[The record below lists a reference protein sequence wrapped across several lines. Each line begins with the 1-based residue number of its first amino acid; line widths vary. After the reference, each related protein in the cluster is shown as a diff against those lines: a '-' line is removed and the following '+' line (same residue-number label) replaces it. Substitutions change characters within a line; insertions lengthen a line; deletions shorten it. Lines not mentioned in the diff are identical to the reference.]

1 MADRIK
7 GITIELDGDTTKLSN
22 ALKGVNKEIRDTQ
35 SNLKDVNKLL
45 KMDPGNADLLA
56 QKQKYLTEAIDA
68 TKKKLSEEKEAL
80 AQLKAGPQTEETQKQ
95 QEALTREIEATKQ
108 SLEGL
113 EDEYKKF
120 GSVAGQQLQVA
131 GDKMKEVGG
140 KISDVGGGLTKG
152 ITVPVA
158 AAAGASVAAWKE
170 VDEALDTVTE
180 KTGASGA
187 ALEDMQNRAKSI
199 AETIPTDFQT
209 AGDAVGEVNTRF
221 GLTGDALEDL
231 STKFVE
237 FATLNSTDVSTSVDN
252 VSSVLNAFGQSSDDA
267 GNLLDALNQVGQAT
281 GVSMDTLSQDLA
293 KNAGQFQAMGL
304 SAEQAAG
311 FMGAVEMSGL
321 DTSTMLTG
329 LTKAQKVATKNGQSL
344 DDAIKDFS
352 KTMGSNKSDTEK
364 LQAAYDLFGSRA
376 GGAIYNAVN
385 TGKLSLDDLSTS
397 LGDFSGSVE
406 NTFNETL
413 DPLDQMTVVM
423 NNLKDLGAEIVDA
436 SAPMIT
442 EAMTQ
447 IKDVVTGL
455 KDAWD
460 GLSPGMQEA
469 IVKAALIAA
478 AVGPV
483 LVVVGKVVSA
493 IGGITSTLG
502 SFVGFISGT
511 VVPAIGAVSV
521 PILPIIA
528 IIAAVVA
535 AVIGVIEIVKHWG
548 EISEWFSGVWSTVCS
563 GVQSIGEGLG
573 TFFSGLWDGI
583 KITTETVWNGIS
595 SFFSGLWSG
604 ISGTAQSIFSG
615 ISSFL
620 GNTWS
625 TISSAASSAWSGI
638 TSTLSGAWNGIKTTA
653 GTAFDTVKTT
663 IGNAWE
669 TVKTNTGNAWNAIQS
684 SVQQHGG
691 GIRGVIGAAMDGYKS
706 IWRAG
711 FDVMNQ
717 VTGGRLGSI
726 ASAVQ
731 SKMGS
736 VKSAFSNAMANAKS
750 VVSGGL
756 SRIQGFF
763 AGCRL
768 SLPKIKL
775 PHFSISGSL
784 SLKPPSVPHLS
795 VSWYKKAMDDAYL
808 LNSPTIFGAS
818 GGSLLGGGEA
828 GQEAIVGTGKLQ
840 SMISDAS
847 GQDAAVQAIS
857 ALGNEIMELMRQY
870 FPQMANQQVV
880 LDSGTL
886 VGSLAPKMNQQLGR
900 IAGRKARG

>member
-56 QKQKYLTEAIDA
+56 QKQKYLTDAIDA
-68 TKKKLSEEKEAL
+68 TKRKLAEEKEAL

-120 GSVAGQQLQVA
+120 GSVASQQLQVA

-187 ALEDMQNRAKSI
+187 ALEDMQKRAKSI

-209 AGDAVGEVNTRF
+209 AGDAIGEVNTRF
-221 GLTGDALEDL
+221 GLTGDALEEL

-252 VSSVLNAFGQSSDDA
+252 VSSVLNAFGQDSSDA

-281 GVSMDTLSQDLA
+281 GVSMDTLSQDLS

-344 DDAIKDFS
+344 SDALKDFS
-352 KTMGSNKSDTEK
+352 KTMNSNQSDTEK

-376 GGAIYNAVN
+376 GGAIYNAVQS
-385 TGKLSLDDLSTS
+385 GKLSLDDLSST
-397 LGDFSGSVE
+397 LGDYAGSVE

-455 KDAWD
+455 KDEWD

-483 LVVVGKVVSA
+483 LVGVGKVVSA

-502 SFVGFISGT
+502 TFVGFISGT
-511 VVPAIGAVSV
+511 VIPAITAVSV

-548 EISEWFSGVWSTVCS
+548 EISEWFGGVWSTVCD
-563 GVQSIGEGLG
+563 GVKTVGSALG
-573 TFFSGLWDGI
+573 DFFSGLWDGI
-583 KITTETVWNGIS
+583 KSTTETVWNGIS
-595 SFFSGLWSG
+595 GFFSGLWSG
-604 ISGTAQSIFSG
+604 ISTTATTVFTG
-615 ISSFL
+615 ISDFL
-620 GNTWS
+620 GNTWT
-625 TISSAASSAWSGI
+625 TISGAASSAWSGI
-638 TSTLSGAWNGIKTTA
+638 TTTLSGAWNGIKSTA
-653 GTAFDTVKTT
+653 STAFENVKTT
-663 IGNAWE
+663 IGTAWD
-669 TVKTNTGNAWNAIQS
+669 TVKTKTGTTWDAIQS
-684 SVQQHGG
+684 SVESHGG
-691 GIRGVIGAAMDGYKS
+691 GIKGIIGTAVDAYKS
-706 IWRAG
+706 IWEAG
-711 FDVMNQ
+711 FSKINDL
-717 VTGGRLGSI
+717 TGGKLGD
-726 ASAVQ
+726 ALSAARG
-731 SKMGS
+731 KLGDI
-736 VKSAFSNAMANAKS
+736 KGAFSSMIENAKS
-750 VVSGGL
+750 IVSGGL
-756 SRIQGFF
+756 DRIKGFF
-763 AGCRL
+763 AGCHL
-768 SLPKIKL
+768 QLPHIKL

-784 SLKPPSVPHLS
+784 SLNPPSVPHLS
-795 VSWYKKAMDDAYL
+795 VDWYKKAMDDAYI
-808 LNSPTIFGAS
+808 LNSPTIFGAA
-818 GGSLLGGGEA
+818 GGRLLGGGEA
-828 GQEAIVGTGKLQ
+828 GQEAVVGTDKLAE
-840 SMISDAS
+840 I
-847 GQDAAVQAIS
+847 VQG
-857 ALGNEIMELMRQY
+857 ALVGAGGGDIVIPVYIGNERIEELVVK
-870 FPQMANQQVV
+870 AQQRVNYR
-880 LDSGTL
+880 SG
-886 VGSLAPKMNQQLGR
+886 GR
-900 IAGRKARG
+900 

>member
-56 QKQKYLTEAIDA
+56 QKQKYLTDAIDA
-68 TKKKLSEEKEAL
+68 TKRKLAEEKEAL

-120 GSVAGQQLQVA
+120 GSVASQQLQVA

-140 KISDVGGGLTKG
+140 KVSDVGEGLTKG

-187 ALEDMQNRAKSI
+187 ALEDMQKRAKSI

-209 AGDAVGEVNTRF
+209 AGDAIGEVNTRF
-221 GLTGDALEDL
+221 GLTGDALEEL

-252 VSSVLNAFGQSSDDA
+252 VSSVLNAFGQDSSDA

-281 GVSMDTLSQDLA
+281 GVSMDTLSQDLS

-344 DDAIKDFS
+344 SDALKDFS
-352 KTMGSNKSDTEK
+352 KTMNSNQSDTEK

-376 GGAIYNAVN
+376 GGAIYNAVQS
-385 TGKLSLDDLSTS
+385 GKLSLDDLSST
-397 LGDFSGSVE
+397 LGDYAGSVE

-483 LVVVGKVVSA
+483 VVGVGKVVTAVGSVTSVVGKLAGFLSTTA
-493 IGGITSTLG
+493 I
-502 SFVGFISGT
+502 
-511 VVPAIGAVSV
+511 PAITAVSV
-521 PILPIIA
+521 PILPIIT

-535 AVIGVIEIVKHWG
+535 VIEIVKHWG
-548 EISEWFSGVWSTVCS
+548 EISEWFGGVWSTVCS

-573 TFFSGLWDGI
+573 DFFSGLWDGI
-583 KITTETVWNGIS
+583 QSVTETVWNGIS
-595 SFFSGLWSG
+595 GFFTGLWEG
-604 ISGTAQSIFSG
+604 ISTTATTVFTG
-615 ISSFL
+615 ISDFL
-620 GNTWS
+620 GNTWT
-625 TISSAASSAWSGI
+625 TISGAASSAWSGI
-638 TSTLSGAWNGIKTTA
+638 TTTLSGAWNGIKSTA
-653 GTAFDTVKTT
+653 STAFENVKTTISTAWDTVKT
-663 IGNAWE
+663 
-669 TVKTNTGNAWNAIQS
+669 KTGTTWDAIQS
-684 SVQQHGG
+684 SVESHGG
-691 GIRGVIGAAMDGYKS
+691 GIKGIIGTAVDAYKS
-706 IWRAG
+706 IWEAG
-711 FDVMNQ
+711 FSKINDL
-717 VTGGRLGSI
+717 TGGKLGD
-726 ASAVQ
+726 ALSAARG
-731 SKMGS
+731 KLGDI
-736 VKSAFSNAMANAKS
+736 KGAFSSMIENAKGI
-750 VVSGGL
+750 VSGGL
-756 SRIQGFF
+756 DRIKGFF
-763 AGCRL
+763 AGCHL
-768 SLPKIKL
+768 QLPHIKL

-784 SLKPPSVPHLS
+784 SLNPPSVPHLS
-795 VSWYKKAMDDAYL
+795 VDWYKKAMDDAYI
-808 LNSPTIFGAS
+808 LNSPTIFGAA
-818 GGSLLGGGEA
+818 GGRLLGGGEA
-828 GQEAIVGTGKLQ
+828 GQEAVVGTDKLAE
-840 SMISDAS
+840 I
-847 GQDAAVQAIS
+847 VQG
-857 ALGNEIMELMRQY
+857 ALVGAGGGDIVIPVYIGNERIEELVVK
-870 FPQMANQQVV
+870 AQQRVNYR
-880 LDSGTL
+880 SG
-886 VGSLAPKMNQQLGR
+886 GR
-900 IAGRKARG
+900 

>member
-56 QKQKYLTEAIDA
+56 QKQKYLTDAIDA
-68 TKKKLSEEKEAL
+68 TKKKLAEEKEAL

-120 GSVAGQQLQVA
+120 GSVASQQLQVA

-140 KISDVGGGLTKG
+140 KISDVGEGLTKG

-158 AAAGASVAAWKE
+158 AVGAASVAAWKE

-209 AGDAVGEVNTRF
+209 AGDAIGEVNTRF

-311 FMGAVEMSGL
+311 FMGSVEMSGL

-344 DDAIKDFS
+344 SDALKDFS
-352 KTMGSNKSDTEK
+352 KTMSSNQSDTEK

-376 GGAIYNAVN
+376 GGAIYNAVQS
-385 TGKLSLDDLSTS
+385 GKLSLADLSTT
-397 LGDFSGSVE
+397 LGDYAGSVE

-469 IVKAALIAA
+469 IIKAALIAA

-483 LVVVGKVVSA
+483 LVGVGKVVSA

-502 SFVGFISGT
+502 TFVGFISGT
-511 VVPAIGAVSV
+511 VIPAIGAVSV

-535 AVIGVIEIVKHWG
+535 AVIAVIEIVKHWG
-548 EISEWFSGVWSTVCS
+548 EISEWFGGVWSKVCDGVKTVGS
-563 GVQSIGEGLG
+563 ALG
-573 TFFSGLWDGI
+573 DFFSGLWDGI
-583 KITTETVWNGIS
+583 KSTTETVWNGIS
-595 SFFSGLWSG
+595 GFFSGLWEG
-604 ISGTAQSIFSG
+604 ISGTAQSIFTG
-615 ISSFL
+615 ISDFL

-625 TISSAASSAWSGI
+625 TISSAASTAWSGI
-638 TSTLSGAWNGIKTTA
+638 TTTLSGAWDGIKTTA
-653 GTAFDTVKTT
+653 GTTFENVKTT
-663 IGNAWE
+663 IGTAWE
-669 TVKTNTGNAWNAIQS
+669 TVKTNTSTTWDAIQS
-684 SVQQHGG
+684 SVESHGG
-691 GIRGVIGAAMDGYKS
+691 GIKGVIGTAIDGYKS
-706 IWRAG
+706 IWEQG
-711 FDVMNQ
+711 FSKINEL
-717 VTGGRLGSI
+717 TGGKLGD
-726 ASAVQ
+726 ALSAAQ
-731 SKMGS
+731 GKLGEI
-736 VKSAFSNAMANAKS
+736 KGAFSSMIENAKS
-750 VVSGGL
+750 IVSGGL
-756 SRIQGFF
+756 DRIKGFF
-763 AGCRL
+763 AGCHL
-768 SLPKIKL
+768 QLPHIKL

-784 SLKPPSVPHLS
+784 SLNPPSVPHLS
-795 VSWYKKAMDDAYL
+795 VDWYKKAMDDAYI
-808 LNSPTIFGAS
+808 LNSPTIFGTA
-818 GGSLLGGGEA
+818 GGKLLGGGEA
-828 GQEAIVGTGKLQ
+828 GQEAVVGTDKLAEIVQ
-840 SMISDAS
+840 GALAGVS
-847 GQDAAVQAIS
+847 GGDIIIPVYIGQERID
-857 ALGNEIMELMRQY
+857 EI
-870 FPQMANQQVV
+870 VV
-880 LDSGTL
+880 RATQRSNYRSG
-886 VGSLAPKMNQQLGR
+886 GR
-900 IAGRKARG
+900 

>member
-56 QKQKYLTEAIDA
+56 QKQKYLTDAIDA
-68 TKKKLSEEKEAL
+68 TKKKLAEEKEAL

-108 SLEGL
+108 SLESL

-120 GSVAGQQLQVA
+120 GSVASQQLQVA

-140 KISDVGGGLTKG
+140 KISDVGEGLTKG

-158 AAAGASVAAWKE
+158 AVGAASVAAWKE

-209 AGDAVGEVNTRF
+209 AGDAIGEVNTRF

-311 FMGAVEMSGL
+311 FMGSVEMSGL

-344 DDAIKDFS
+344 SDALKDFS
-352 KTMGSNKSDTEK
+352 KTMSSNQSDTEK

-376 GGAIYNAVN
+376 GGAIYNAVQS
-385 TGKLSLDDLSTS
+385 GKLSLADLSTT
-397 LGDFSGSVE
+397 LGDYAGSVE

-436 SAPMIT
+436 AAPMIT
-442 EAMTQ
+442 DAMTQ
-447 IKDVVTGL
+447 IKDVVTAL

-483 LVVVGKVVSA
+483 VVGVGKVVTA
-493 IGGITSTLG
+493 VG
-502 SFVGFISGT
+502 SVTGVVGKLVGFLSGT
-511 VVPAIGAVSV
+511 VIPAIGAVSV
-521 PILPIIA
+521 PILPIIG

-535 AVIGVIEIVKHWG
+535 AVVAVIEIVKHWG
-548 EISEWFSGVWSTVCS
+548 EISEWFGDVWETVCS

-573 TFFSGLWDGI
+573 SFFTGLWDGI
-583 KITTETVWNGIS
+583 QSTTETVWNGIS
-595 SFFSGLWSG
+595 SFFTGLWGG
-604 ISGTAQSIFSG
+604 ISTTATTVFTG
-615 ISSFL
+615 ISDFL

-625 TISSAASSAWSGI
+625 TISSAASTAWSGI
-638 TSTLSGAWNGIKTTA
+638 TTILSGAWNGIKTTA
-653 GTAFDTVKTT
+653 GTAFDAVKTT
-663 IGNAWE
+663 ISTAWD
-669 TVKTNTGNAWNAIQS
+669 TVKTNTGTAWDAIQS
-684 SVQQHGG
+684 SVDEHGG
-691 GIRGVIGAAMDGYKS
+691 GIKGVIGTAVDAYKS
-706 IWRAG
+706 IWEAG
-711 FDVMNQ
+711 FSKINEL
-717 VTGGRLGSI
+717 TGGKLGDALS
-726 ASAVQ
+726 SAQ
-731 SKMGS
+731 GKLDAIKG
-736 VKSAFSNAMANAKS
+736 AFSSMIENAKS
-750 VVSGGL
+750 IVSGGL
-756 SRIQGFF
+756 DKIKGFF
-763 AGCRL
+763 SGCHL
-768 SLPKIKL
+768 ELPKIKL
-775 PHFSISGSL
+775 PHFSISGKL
-784 SLKPPSVPHLS
+784 SVDPPSVPHLS
-795 VSWYKKAMDDAYL
+795 VDWYKKAMDDAYI
-808 LNSPTIFGAS
+808 LNSPTIFGAA
-818 GGSLLGGGEA
+818 GGRLLGGGEA
-828 GQEAIVGTGKLQ
+828 GSEAVVGTDKLAEIVQ
-840 SMISDAS
+840 GALAGAGGGDIIIPVYIGQERIDEIVVRATQRSNYRS
-847 GQDAAVQAIS
+847 G
-857 ALGNEIMELMRQY
+857 
-870 FPQMANQQVV
+870 
-880 LDSGTL
+880 
-886 VGSLAPKMNQQLGR
+886 GR
-900 IAGRKARG
+900 

>member
-56 QKQKYLTEAIDA
+56 QKQKYLTDAIDA
-68 TKKKLSEEKEAL
+68 TKKKLAEEKEAL

-108 SLEGL
+108 SLESL

-120 GSVAGQQLQVA
+120 GSVASQQLQVA

-140 KISDVGGGLTKG
+140 KISDVGEGLTKG

-158 AAAGASVAAWKE
+158 AVGAASVAAWKE
-170 VDEALDTVTE
+170 VDEALDTVAE

-209 AGDAVGEVNTRF
+209 AGDAIGEVNTRF

-311 FMGAVEMSGL
+311 FMGSVEMSGL

-344 DDAIKDFS
+344 SDALKDFS
-352 KTMGSNKSDTEK
+352 KTMSSNQSDTEK

-376 GGAIYNAVN
+376 GGAIYNAVQS
-385 TGKLSLDDLSTS
+385 GKLSLADLSTT
-397 LGDFSGSVE
+397 LGDYAGSVE

-413 DPLDQMTVVM
+413 DPLDQMMVVM

-469 IVKAALIAA
+469 IIKAALIAA

-483 LVVVGKVVSA
+483 LVGVGKVVSA

-502 SFVGFISGT
+502 TFVGFISGT
-511 VVPAIGAVSV
+511 VIPAIGAVSV

-535 AVIGVIEIVKHWG
+535 AVIAVIEIVKHWG
-548 EISEWFSGVWSTVCS
+548 EISEWFGGVWSKVCDGVKTVGS
-563 GVQSIGEGLG
+563 ALG
-573 TFFSGLWDGI
+573 DFFSGLWDGI
-583 KITTETVWNGIS
+583 KSTTETVWNGIS
-595 SFFSGLWSG
+595 GFFSGLWEG
-604 ISGTAQSIFSG
+604 ISGTAQSIFTG
-615 ISSFL
+615 ISDFL

-625 TISSAASSAWSGI
+625 TISSAASTAWSGI
-638 TSTLSGAWNGIKTTA
+638 TTTLSGAWDGIKTTA
-653 GTAFDTVKTT
+653 GTTFENVKTT
-663 IGNAWE
+663 IGTAWE
-669 TVKTNTGNAWNAIQS
+669 TVKTNTSTTWDAIQS
-684 SVQQHGG
+684 SVESHGG
-691 GIRGVIGAAMDGYKS
+691 GIKGVIGTAIDGYKS
-706 IWRAG
+706 IWEQG
-711 FDVMNQ
+711 FSKINEL
-717 VTGGRLGSI
+717 TGGKLGD
-726 ASAVQ
+726 ALSAAQ
-731 SKMGS
+731 GKLGEI
-736 VKSAFSNAMANAKS
+736 KGAFSSMIENAKS
-750 VVSGGL
+750 IVSGGL
-756 SRIQGFF
+756 DRIKGFF
-763 AGCRL
+763 AGCHL
-768 SLPKIKL
+768 QLPHIKL

-784 SLKPPSVPHLS
+784 SLNPPSVPHLS
-795 VSWYKKAMDDAYL
+795 VDWYKKAMDDAYI
-808 LNSPTIFGAS
+808 LNSPTIFGTA
-818 GGSLLGGGEA
+818 GGKLLGGGEA
-828 GQEAIVGTGKLQ
+828 GQEAVVGTDKLAEIVQ
-840 SMISDAS
+840 GALAGVS
-847 GQDAAVQAIS
+847 GGDIIIPVYIGQERID
-857 ALGNEIMELMRQY
+857 EI
-870 FPQMANQQVV
+870 VV
-880 LDSGTL
+880 RATQRSNYRSG
-886 VGSLAPKMNQQLGR
+886 GR
-900 IAGRKARG
+900 

>member
-56 QKQKYLTEAIDA
+56 QKQKYLTDAIDA
-68 TKKKLSEEKEAL
+68 TKKKLAEEKEAL

-460 GLSPGMQEA
+460 GL
-469 IVKAALIAA
+469 
-478 AVGPV
+478 
-483 LVVVGKVVSA
+483 A

-535 AVIGVIEIVKHWG
+535 AIIGVIEIVKHWG

-583 KITTETVWNGIS
+583 KTTTETVWNGIS
-595 SFFSGLWSG
+595 GFFSGLWNG
-604 ISGTAQSIFSG
+604 ISTTATTVFTG
-615 ISSFL
+615 ISNFL
-620 GNTWS
+620 GNTWT
-625 TISSAASSAWSGI
+625 TISGAASSAWSGI
-638 TSTLSGAWNGIKTTA
+638 TSTLSGAWEGIKTTA
-653 GTAFDTVKTT
+653 GTAFDSVKTT

-669 TVKTNTGNAWNAIQS
+669 TVKTNTGNAWNSIQS
-684 SVQQHGG
+684 SIQQHGG

-717 VTGGRLGSI
+717 VTEGKLGSI

-731 SKMGS
+731 NKMGS

-763 AGCRL
+763 AGCHL

-808 LNSPTIFGAS
+808 LNSPTIFGSS
-818 GGSLLGGGEA
+818 GGRLLGGGEA

>member
-56 QKQKYLTEAIDA
+56 QKQKYLTDAIDA
-68 TKKKLSEEKEAL
+68 TKKKLAEEKEAL

-108 SLEGL
+108 SLESL

-120 GSVAGQQLQVA
+120 GSVASQQLQVA

-140 KISDVGGGLTKG
+140 KISDVGEGLTKG

-158 AAAGASVAAWKE
+158 AVGAASVAAWKE

-209 AGDAVGEVNTRF
+209 AGDAIGEVNTRF

-311 FMGAVEMSGL
+311 FMGSVEMSGL

-344 DDAIKDFS
+344 SDALKDFS
-352 KTMGSNKSDTEK
+352 KTMSSNQSDTEK

-376 GGAIYNAVN
+376 GGAIYNAVQS
-385 TGKLSLDDLSTS
+385 GKLSLADLSTT
-397 LGDFSGSVE
+397 LGDYAGSVE

-469 IVKAALIAA
+469 IIKAALIAA

-483 LVVVGKVVSA
+483 LVGVGKVVSA

-502 SFVGFISGT
+502 TFVGFISGT
-511 VVPAIGAVSV
+511 VIPAIGAVSV

-535 AVIGVIEIVKHWG
+535 AVIAVIEIVKHWG
-548 EISEWFSGVWSTVCS
+548 EISEWFGGVWSKVCDGVKTVGS
-563 GVQSIGEGLG
+563 ALG
-573 TFFSGLWDGI
+573 DFFSGLWDGI
-583 KITTETVWNGIS
+583 KSTTETVWNGIS
-595 SFFSGLWSG
+595 GFFSGLWEG
-604 ISGTAQSIFSG
+604 ISGTAQSIFTG
-615 ISSFL
+615 ISDFL

-625 TISSAASSAWSGI
+625 TISSAASTAWSGI
-638 TSTLSGAWNGIKTTA
+638 TTTLSGAWDGIKTTA
-653 GTAFDTVKTT
+653 GTTFENVKTT
-663 IGNAWE
+663 IGTAWE
-669 TVKTNTGNAWNAIQS
+669 TVKTNTSTTWDAIQS
-684 SVQQHGG
+684 SVESHGG
-691 GIRGVIGAAMDGYKS
+691 GIKGVIGTAIDGYKS
-706 IWRAG
+706 IWEQG
-711 FDVMNQ
+711 FSKINEL
-717 VTGGRLGSI
+717 TGGKLGD
-726 ASAVQ
+726 ALSAAQ
-731 SKMGS
+731 GKLGEI
-736 VKSAFSNAMANAKS
+736 KGAFSSMIENAKS
-750 VVSGGL
+750 IVSGGL
-756 SRIQGFF
+756 DRIKGFF
-763 AGCRL
+763 AGCHL
-768 SLPKIKL
+768 QLPHIKL

-784 SLKPPSVPHLS
+784 SLNPPSVPHLS
-795 VSWYKKAMDDAYL
+795 VDWYKKAMDDAYI
-808 LNSPTIFGAS
+808 LNSPTIFGTA
-818 GGSLLGGGEA
+818 GGKLLGGGEA
-828 GQEAIVGTGKLQ
+828 GQEAFVGTDKLAEIVQ
-840 SMISDAS
+840 GALAGVS
-847 GQDAAVQAIS
+847 GGDIIIPVYIGQERID
-857 ALGNEIMELMRQY
+857 EI
-870 FPQMANQQVV
+870 VV
-880 LDSGTL
+880 RATQRSNYRSG
-886 VGSLAPKMNQQLGR
+886 GR
-900 IAGRKARG
+900 

>member
-56 QKQKYLTEAIDA
+56 QKQKYLTDAIDA
-68 TKKKLSEEKEAL
+68 TKKKLAEEKEAL

-108 SLEGL
+108 SLESL

-120 GSVAGQQLQVA
+120 GSVASQQLQVA

-140 KISDVGGGLTKG
+140 KISDVGEGLTKG

-158 AAAGASVAAWKE
+158 AVGAASVAAWKE

-209 AGDAVGEVNTRF
+209 AGDAIGEVNTRF

-311 FMGAVEMSGL
+311 FMGLVEMSGL

-344 DDAIKDFS
+344 SDALKDFS
-352 KTMGSNKSDTEK
+352 KTMSSNQSDTEK

-376 GGAIYNAVN
+376 GGAIYNAVQS
-385 TGKLSLDDLSTS
+385 GKLSLADLSTT
-397 LGDFSGSVE
+397 LGDYAGSVE

-469 IVKAALIAA
+469 IIKAALIAA

-483 LVVVGKVVSA
+483 LVGVGKVVSA

-502 SFVGFISGT
+502 TFVGFISGT
-511 VVPAIGAVSV
+511 VIPAIGAVSV

-535 AVIGVIEIVKHWG
+535 AVIAVIEIVKHWG
-548 EISEWFSGVWSTVCS
+548 EISEWFGGVWSKVCDGVKTVGS
-563 GVQSIGEGLG
+563 ALG
-573 TFFSGLWDGI
+573 DFFSGLWDGI
-583 KITTETVWNGIS
+583 KSTTETVWNGIS
-595 SFFSGLWSG
+595 GFFSGLWEG
-604 ISGTAQSIFSG
+604 ISGTAQSIFTG
-615 ISSFL
+615 ISDFL

-625 TISSAASSAWSGI
+625 TISSAASTAWSGI
-638 TSTLSGAWNGIKTTA
+638 TTTLSGAWDGIKTTA
-653 GTAFDTVKTT
+653 GTTFENVKTT
-663 IGNAWE
+663 IGTAWE
-669 TVKTNTGNAWNAIQS
+669 TVKTNTSTTWDAIQS
-684 SVQQHGG
+684 SVESHGG
-691 GIRGVIGAAMDGYKS
+691 GIKGVIGTAIDGYKS
-706 IWRAG
+706 IWEQG
-711 FDVMNQ
+711 FSKINEL
-717 VTGGRLGSI
+717 TGGKLGD
-726 ASAVQ
+726 ALSAAQ
-731 SKMGS
+731 GKLGEI
-736 VKSAFSNAMANAKS
+736 KGAFSSMIENAKS
-750 VVSGGL
+750 IVSGGL
-756 SRIQGFF
+756 DRIKGFF
-763 AGCRL
+763 AGCHL
-768 SLPKIKL
+768 QLPHIKL

-784 SLKPPSVPHLS
+784 SLNPPSVPHLS
-795 VSWYKKAMDDAYL
+795 VDWYKKAMDDAYI
-808 LNSPTIFGAS
+808 LNSPTIFGTA
-818 GGSLLGGGEA
+818 GGKLLGGGEA
-828 GQEAIVGTGKLQ
+828 GQEAVVGTDKLAEIVQ
-840 SMISDAS
+840 GALAGVS
-847 GQDAAVQAIS
+847 GGDIIIPVYIGQERID
-857 ALGNEIMELMRQY
+857 EI
-870 FPQMANQQVV
+870 VV
-880 LDSGTL
+880 LATQRSNYRSG
-886 VGSLAPKMNQQLGR
+886 GR
-900 IAGRKARG
+900 

>member
-80 AQLKAGPQTEETQKQ
+80 AQLKAGPQTEETKKQ

-120 GSVAGQQLQVA
+120 GSVAGQELQVA

-140 KISDVGGGLTKG
+140 KISDVGEGLTKG

-158 AAAGASVAAWKE
+158 AVGAASVAAWKE
-170 VDEALDTVTE
+170 VDEALDAVTQ

-187 ALEDMQNRAKSI
+187 ALEDMQKRAKSI

-231 STKFVE
+231 SKKFVE
-237 FATLNSTDVSTSVDN
+237 FASLNSTDVSTSVDN

-281 GVSMDTLSQDLA
+281 GVSMDTLSQDLS
-293 KNAGQFQAMGL
+293 KNAAQFQSMGL

-329 LTKAQKVATKNGQSL
+329 LTKAQKTATKNGQSL
-344 DDAIKDFS
+344 SDALKDFS
-352 KTMGSNKSDTEK
+352 KTMNSNASDTEK

-376 GGAIYNAVN
+376 GGAIYNAVQS
-385 TGKLSLDDLSTS
+385 GKLSLSDLSTT
-397 LGDFSGSVE
+397 LGDYAGSVE
-406 NTFNETL
+406 STFNETL

-447 IKDVVTGL
+447 IKDVVTAL
-455 KDAWD
+455 KSAWD

-483 LVVVGKVVSA
+483 VVGVGKVVTAVGSV
-493 IGGITSTLG
+493 TSVVGKL
-502 SFVGFISGT
+502 VGFLSTTAI
-511 VVPAIGAVSV
+511 PAITAVSV
-521 PILPIIA
+521 PILPIIG

-535 AVIGVIEIVKHWG
+535 AVVAVIEIVKHWG
-548 EISEWFSGVWSTVCS
+548 EISEWFGGVWSTVCE
-563 GVQSIGEGLG
+563 GVKDVGTTLGDFFSLGWNPVCDGDWHQQLLHRTLGRDQYDSYHGLYWHFGFPRKYLDDHQLGCIDCMERYYIHSIGV
-573 TFFSGLWDGI
+573 WD
-583 KITTETVWNGIS
+583 
-595 SFFSGLWSG
+595 
-604 ISGTAQSIFSG
+604 
-615 ISSFL
+615 
-620 GNTWS
+620 
-625 TISSAASSAWSGI
+625 
-638 TSTLSGAWNGIKTTA
+638 GIKTTA
-653 GTAFDTVKTT
+653 GTTFDNIKTT
-663 IGNAWE
+663 IGTAWE
-669 TVKTNTGNAWNAIQS
+669 TVKTNTGNAWDAIQS
-684 SVQQHGG
+684 SIDQHGG
-691 GIRGVIGAAMDGYKS
+691 GIKGIIGTAVDAYKS
-706 IWRAG
+706 IWEAG
-711 FDVMNQ
+711 FTTINNL
-717 VTGGRLGSI
+717 TGGKLGDALS
-726 ASAVQ
+726 SAQ
-731 SKMGS
+731 GKLGEI
-736 VKSAFSNAMANAKS
+736 KGAFSSMIENAKS
-750 VVSGGL
+750 IVSGGL
-756 SRIQGFF
+756 SRISGFF
-763 AGCRL
+763 AGCHL
-768 SLPKIKL
+768 ELPHIKL
-775 PHFSISGSL
+775 PHFSISGKL
-784 SLKPPSVPHLS
+784 SIDPPSVPHLS
-795 VSWYKKAMDDAYL
+795 VSWYRKAMDDAYL

-818 GGSLLGGGEA
+818 GGRLLGGGEA
-828 GQEAIVGTGKLQ
+828 GQEAVVGTDKLAEIVQ
-840 SMISDAS
+840 GALAGVS
-847 GQDAAVQAIS
+847 GGDIIIPVYIGQERID
-857 ALGNEIMELMRQY
+857 EI
-870 FPQMANQQVV
+870 VV
-880 LDSGTL
+880 RATQRSNYRSG
-886 VGSLAPKMNQQLGR
+886 GR
-900 IAGRKARG
+900 

>member
-56 QKQKYLTEAIDA
+56 QKQKYLTDAIDA
-68 TKKKLSEEKEAL
+68 TKRKLAEEKEAL

-95 QEALTREIEATKQ
+95 QEALTREIETTKQ

-120 GSVAGQQLQVA
+120 GSVASQQLQVA

-140 KISDVGGGLTKG
+140 KISDVGEGLTKG
-152 ITVPVA
+152 ITVPIA

-187 ALEDMQNRAKSI
+187 ALEDMQKRAKSI

-209 AGDAVGEVNTRF
+209 AGDAIGEVNTRF
-221 GLTGDALEDL
+221 GLTGDALEEL

-237 FATLNSTDVSTSVDN
+237 FATLNSARMSSTSVDN
-252 VSSVLNAFGQSSDDA
+252 VSSVLNAFGQDSSDA

-281 GVSMDTLSQDLA
+281 GVSMDTLSQDLS

-344 DDAIKDFS
+344 SDALKDFS
-352 KTMGSNKSDTEK
+352 KTMNSNQSDTEK

-376 GGAIYNAVN
+376 GGAIYNAVQS
-385 TGKLSLDDLSTS
+385 GKLSLDDLSST

-469 IVKAALIAA
+469 IIKAALIAA

-483 LVVVGKVVSA
+483 LVGVGKVVSA

-502 SFVGFISGT
+502 TFVGFISST
-511 VVPAIGAVSV
+511 VIPAITAVSV

-535 AVIGVIEIVKHWG
+535 AVIAVIEIVKHWG
-548 EISEWFSGVWSTVCS
+548 EISEWFGGVWSTVCS
-563 GVQSIGEGLG
+563 GMQSIGEGLG
-573 TFFSGLWDGI
+573 NFFSGLWDGI
-583 KITTETVWNGIS
+583 KSTTETVWNGIS
-595 SFFSGLWSG
+595 GFFSGLWSG
-604 ISGTAQSIFSG
+604 ISSTATTVFTG
-615 ISSFL
+615 ISDFL

-625 TISSAASSAWSGI
+625 TISSAASTAWSGI
-638 TSTLSGAWNGIKTTA
+638 TSTLSGAWNGIKSTA
-653 GTAFDTVKTT
+653 STAFENVKTT
-663 IGNAWE
+663 IGTAWE
-669 TVKTNTGNAWNAIQS
+669 TVKTKTGTTWDAIQS
-684 SVQQHGG
+684 SVESHGG
-691 GIRGVIGAAMDGYKS
+691 GIKGVIGTAVDAYKS
-706 IWRAG
+706 IWETG
-711 FDVMNQ
+711 FSKINDL
-717 VTGGRLGSI
+717 TGGKLGD
-726 ASAVQ
+726 ALSAAQ
-731 SKMGS
+731 GKLGDI
-736 VKSAFSNAMANAKS
+736 KGAFSSMIENAKS
-750 VVSGGL
+750 IVSGGL
-756 SRIQGFF
+756 DRIKGFF
-763 AGCRL
+763 ANCHL

-775 PHFSISGSL
+775 PHFSISGKL
-784 SLKPPSVPHLS
+784 SLDPPSVPHLS
-795 VSWYKKAMDDAYL
+795 VDWYKKAMDDAYI
-808 LNSPTIFGAS
+808 LNSPTIFGAA
-818 GGSLLGGGEA
+818 GGRLLGGGEA
-828 GQEAIVGTGKLQ
+828 GQEAVVGTDKLAE
-840 SMISDAS
+840 I
-847 GQDAAVQAIS
+847 VQG
-857 ALGNEIMELMRQY
+857 ALARAGGGDIVIPVYIGNERIEELVVK
-870 FPQMANQQVV
+870 AQQRVNYR
-880 LDSGTL
+880 SG
-886 VGSLAPKMNQQLGR
+886 GR
-900 IAGRKARG
+900 

>member
-56 QKQKYLTEAIDA
+56 QKQKYLTDAIDA
-68 TKKKLSEEKEAL
+68 TKKKLAEEKEAL

-108 SLEGL
+108 SLESL

-120 GSVAGQQLQVA
+120 GSVASQQLQVA

-140 KISDVGGGLTKG
+140 KISDVGEGLTKG

-158 AAAGASVAAWKE
+158 AVGAASVAAWKE

-209 AGDAVGEVNTRF
+209 AGDAIGEVNTRF

-311 FMGAVEMSGL
+311 FMGSVEMSGL

-344 DDAIKDFS
+344 SDALKDFS
-352 KTMGSNKSDTEK
+352 KTMSSNQSDTEK

-376 GGAIYNAVN
+376 GGAIYNAVQS
-385 TGKLSLDDLSTS
+385 GKLSLADLSTT
-397 LGDFSGSVE
+397 LGDYAGSVE

-469 IVKAALIAA
+469 IIKAALIAA

-483 LVVVGKVVSA
+483 LVGVGKVVSA

-502 SFVGFISGT
+502 TFVGFISGT
-511 VVPAIGAVSV
+511 VIPAIEAVSV

-535 AVIGVIEIVKHWG
+535 AVIAVIEIVKHWG
-548 EISEWFSGVWSTVCS
+548 EISEWFGGVWSKVCDGVKTVGS
-563 GVQSIGEGLG
+563 ALG
-573 TFFSGLWDGI
+573 DFFSGLWDGI
-583 KITTETVWNGIS
+583 KSTTETVWNGIS
-595 SFFSGLWSG
+595 GFFSGLWEG
-604 ISGTAQSIFSG
+604 ISGTAQSIFTG
-615 ISSFL
+615 ISDFL

-625 TISSAASSAWSGI
+625 TISSAASTAWSGI
-638 TSTLSGAWNGIKTTA
+638 TTTLSGAWDGIKTTA
-653 GTAFDTVKTT
+653 GTTFENVKTT
-663 IGNAWE
+663 IGTAWE
-669 TVKTNTGNAWNAIQS
+669 TVKTNTSTTWDAIQS
-684 SVQQHGG
+684 SVESHGG
-691 GIRGVIGAAMDGYKS
+691 GIKGVIGTAIDGYKS
-706 IWRAG
+706 IWEQG
-711 FDVMNQ
+711 FSKINEL
-717 VTGGRLGSI
+717 TGGKLGD
-726 ASAVQ
+726 ALSAAQ
-731 SKMGS
+731 GKLGEI
-736 VKSAFSNAMANAKS
+736 KGAFSSMIENAKS
-750 VVSGGL
+750 IVSGGL
-756 SRIQGFF
+756 DRIKGFF
-763 AGCRL
+763 AGCHL
-768 SLPKIKL
+768 QLPHIKL

-784 SLKPPSVPHLS
+784 SLNPPSVPHLS
-795 VSWYKKAMDDAYL
+795 VDWYKKAMDDAYI
-808 LNSPTIFGAS
+808 LNSPTIFGTA
-818 GGSLLGGGEA
+818 GGKLLGGGEA
-828 GQEAIVGTGKLQ
+828 GQEAVVGTDKLAEIVQ
-840 SMISDAS
+840 GALAGVS
-847 GQDAAVQAIS
+847 GGDIIIPVYIGQERID
-857 ALGNEIMELMRQY
+857 EI
-870 FPQMANQQVV
+870 VV
-880 LDSGTL
+880 RATQRSNYRSG
-886 VGSLAPKMNQQLGR
+886 GR
-900 IAGRKARG
+900 

>member
-35 SNLKDVNKLL
+35 NNLKDVNKLL

-56 QKQKYLTEAIDA
+56 QKQKYLTDAIDA
-68 TKKKLSEEKEAL
+68 TKKKLAEEKEAL

-120 GSVAGQQLQVA
+120 GSVASQQLQVA

-187 ALEDMQNRAKSI
+187 ALEDMQKRAKSI

-209 AGDAVGEVNTRF
+209 AGDAIGEVNTRF
-221 GLTGDALEDL
+221 GLTGDALEEL

-252 VSSVLNAFGQSSDDA
+252 VSSVLNAFGQDSSDA

-281 GVSMDTLSQDLA
+281 GVSMDTLSQDLS

-344 DDAIKDFS
+344 SDALKDFS
-352 KTMGSNKSDTEK
+352 KTMNSNQSDTEK

-376 GGAIYNAVN
+376 GGAIYNAVQS
-385 TGKLSLDDLSTS
+385 GKLSLDDLSST
-397 LGDFSGSVE
+397 LGDYAGSVE

-483 LVVVGKVVSA
+483 LVGVGKVVSA

-502 SFVGFISGT
+502 TFVGFISGT
-511 VVPAIGAVSV
+511 VIPAIGAVSV

-535 AVIGVIEIVKHWG
+535 AVIGVIEIVKHW
-548 EISEWFSGVWSTVCS
+548 EKSPSGLAES
-563 GVQSIGEGLG
+563 GLQSIGEGLG
-573 TFFSGLWDGI
+573 SFICGLWDVI
-583 KITTETVWNGIS
+583 QSTTETVWNGIS
-595 SFFSGLWSG
+595 GFFTGLWGG
-604 ISGTAQSIFSG
+604 ISTTATTVFTSISD
-615 ISSFL
+615 FL
-620 GNTWS
+620 GNTWT
-625 TISSAASSAWSGI
+625 TISGAASSAWSGI
-638 TSTLSGAWNGIKTTA
+638 TTTLSGAWNGIKSTA
-653 GTAFDTVKTT
+653 STAFENVKTTISTAWDTVKT
-663 IGNAWE
+663 
-669 TVKTNTGNAWNAIQS
+669 KTGTTWDAIQS
-684 SVQQHGG
+684 SVESHGG
-691 GIRGVIGAAMDGYKS
+691 GIKGIIGTAVDAYKS
-706 IWRAG
+706 IWEAG
-711 FDVMNQ
+711 FSKINDL
-717 VTGGRLGSI
+717 TGGKLGD
-726 ASAVQ
+726 ALSAARG
-731 SKMGS
+731 KLGDI
-736 VKSAFSNAMANAKS
+736 KGAFSSMIENAKS
-750 VVSGGL
+750 IVSGGL
-756 SRIQGFF
+756 DRIKGFF
-763 AGCRL
+763 AGCHL
-768 SLPKIKL
+768 NLPHIKL

-784 SLKPPSVPHLS
+784 SLNPPSVPHLS
-795 VSWYKKAMDDAYL
+795 VDWYKKAMDDAYI
-808 LNSPTIFGAS
+808 LNSSTIFGAA
-818 GGSLLGGGEA
+818 GGRLLGGGEA
-828 GQEAIVGTGKLQ
+828 GQEAVVGTDKLAE
-840 SMISDAS
+840 I
-847 GQDAAVQAIS
+847 VQG
-857 ALGNEIMELMRQY
+857 ALVGAGGGDIVIPVYIGNERIEELVVK
-870 FPQMANQQVV
+870 AQQKVNYR
-880 LDSGTL
+880 SG
-886 VGSLAPKMNQQLGR
+886 GR
-900 IAGRKARG
+900 

>member
-56 QKQKYLTEAIDA
+56 QKQKYLTDAIDA
-68 TKKKLSEEKEAL
+68 TKKKLAEEKEAL

-108 SLEGL
+108 SLESL

-120 GSVAGQQLQVA
+120 GSVASQQLQVA
-131 GDKMKEVGG
+131 GDKLKEVGG
-140 KISDVGGGLTKG
+140 KISDVGEGLTKG

-158 AAAGASVAAWKE
+158 AVGAASVAAWKE

-209 AGDAVGEVNTRF
+209 AGDAIGEVNTRF

-311 FMGAVEMSGL
+311 FMGSVEMSGL

-344 DDAIKDFS
+344 SDALKDFS
-352 KTMGSNKSDTEK
+352 KTMSSNQSDTEK

-376 GGAIYNAVN
+376 GGAIYNAVQS
-385 TGKLSLDDLSTS
+385 GKLSLADLSTT
-397 LGDFSGSVE
+397 LGDYAGSVE

-469 IVKAALIAA
+469 IIKAALIAA

-483 LVVVGKVVSA
+483 LVGVGKVVSA

-502 SFVGFISGT
+502 TFVGFISGT
-511 VVPAIGAVSV
+511 VIPAIGAVSV

-535 AVIGVIEIVKHWG
+535 AVIAVIEIVKHWG
-548 EISEWFSGVWSTVCS
+548 EISEWFGGVWSKVCDGVKTVGS
-563 GVQSIGEGLG
+563 ALG
-573 TFFSGLWDGI
+573 DFFSGLWDGI
-583 KITTETVWNGIS
+583 KSTTETVWNGIS
-595 SFFSGLWSG
+595 GFFSGLWEG
-604 ISGTAQSIFSG
+604 ISGTAQSIFTG
-615 ISSFL
+615 ISDFL

-625 TISSAASSAWSGI
+625 TISSAASTAWSGI
-638 TSTLSGAWNGIKTTA
+638 TTTLSGAWDGIKTTA
-653 GTAFDTVKTT
+653 GTTFENVKTT
-663 IGNAWE
+663 IGTAWE
-669 TVKTNTGNAWNAIQS
+669 TVKTNTSTTWDAIQS
-684 SVQQHGG
+684 SVESHGG
-691 GIRGVIGAAMDGYKS
+691 GIKGVIGTAIDGYKS
-706 IWRAG
+706 IWEQG
-711 FDVMNQ
+711 FSKINEL
-717 VTGGRLGSI
+717 TGGKLGD
-726 ASAVQ
+726 ALSAAQ
-731 SKMGS
+731 GKLGEI
-736 VKSAFSNAMANAKS
+736 KGAFSSMIENAKS
-750 VVSGGL
+750 IVSGGL
-756 SRIQGFF
+756 DRIKGFF
-763 AGCRL
+763 AGCHL
-768 SLPKIKL
+768 QLPHIKL

-784 SLKPPSVPHLS
+784 SLNPPSVPHLS
-795 VSWYKKAMDDAYL
+795 VDWYKKAMDDAYI
-808 LNSPTIFGAS
+808 LNSPTIFGTA
-818 GGSLLGGGEA
+818 GGKLLGGGEA
-828 GQEAIVGTGKLQ
+828 GQEAVVGTDKLAEIVQ
-840 SMISDAS
+840 GALAGVS
-847 GQDAAVQAIS
+847 GGDIIIPVYIGQERID
-857 ALGNEIMELMRQY
+857 EI
-870 FPQMANQQVV
+870 VV
-880 LDSGTL
+880 RATQRSNYRSG
-886 VGSLAPKMNQQLGR
+886 GR
-900 IAGRKARG
+900 